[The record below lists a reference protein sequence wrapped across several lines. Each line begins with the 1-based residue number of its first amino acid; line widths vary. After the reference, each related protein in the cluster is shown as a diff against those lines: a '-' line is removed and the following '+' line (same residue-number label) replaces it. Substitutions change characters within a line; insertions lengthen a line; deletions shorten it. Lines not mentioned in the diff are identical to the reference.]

1 MAKKYWGTAVNG
13 VEFQQ
18 NANGMITAGIYP
30 YVVTQKLDNSYIKD
44 FLPAFNATPTV
55 DFNWTLVQGVPKYSS
70 ASGTVNCRYN
80 INFPKNGQIDLS
92 QVDFG
97 NGVGISPWGP
107 FWQKI
112 PLALTL
118 AGNSL
123 DVEKITFPSSYSCT
137 GTTSLPYPT
146 AIEWEPVFNTTTNQ
160 YDQMRYRA
168 YSTASDYSID
178 VEFSSDAT
186 QKFWFV
192 PNDKFG
198 HSAYTN
204 TDMCQYDLF
213 YKRKLTFINTSP
225 RIDGLDLW
233 INVATGLYPP
243 RVGGPTNPGETGSP
257 PYLFQSKYTR
267 VSAPYKQFSIGL
279 TESPSWDAF
288 YILGS
293 KLSTFAEER

>member
-18 NANGMITAGIYP
+18 DANGMITAGIYP
-30 YVVTQKLDNSYIKD
+30 YVVTQKLDNSYIKG
-44 FLPAFNATPTV
+44 FSPAFNATETV
-55 DFNWTLVQGVPKYSS
+55 DSSWTLVQGIPRYSS
-70 ASGTVNCRYN
+70 LSGTVNCHY
-80 INFPKNGQIDLS
+80 IIGFPKNGQIDLS

-97 NGVGISPWGP
+97 NGAGVSPWGL

-118 AGNSL
+118 TGNSL

-186 QKFWFV
+186 QKFWFIAHT
-192 PNDKFG
+192 G
-198 HSAYTN
+198 YTN

-213 YKRKLTFINTSP
+213 YKRELTFINTSP
-225 RIDGLDLW
+225 RINGLNLF

-243 RVGGPTNPGETGSP
+243 GIGFSNPGETGSP
-257 PYLFQSKYTR
+257 PYLFDSNNYTSKYTQI
-267 VSAPYKQFSIGL
+267 SAPYKQCSIGL
-279 TESPSWDAF
+279 TESPSRNAVD
-288 YILGS
+288 ILVS
-293 KLSTFAEER
+293 KLSTVAEER